1 MRCPTRV
8 AQLIFFVDTLNL
20 IDMKEILFFDMDNV
34 LVDFKSGLDRVAPE
48 IKAQYD
54 DDGTGKPH
62 YDDIPGL
69 FSLMDPMPGAI
80 EAVKAIAASGK
91 YEMYIL
97 STAPWGNPSSWS
109 DKLLWVKKHLDSD
122 KPDGVFY
129 KRIVLS
135 HHKNLC
141 AQENAWLIDDR
152 KAHGSEEFGSR
163 FIHFGSEQFPDWDAV
178 LKHLGV

>member
-1 MRCPTRV
+1 MNNTEK
-8 AQLIFFVDTLNL
+8 
-20 IDMKEILFFDMDNV
+20 KEIVFFDMDNV
-34 LVDFKSGLDRVAPE
+34 LVDFKSGLDKVDAE
-48 IKAQYD
+48 TKAKYN

-80 EAVKAIAASGK
+80 EAVKAIAASNK
-91 YEMYIL
+91 YDLYIL

-109 DKLLWVKKHLDSD
+109 DKLEWVKKHLDSD
-122 KPDGVFY
+122 HPQGVFY

-141 AQENAWLIDDR
+141 ANANAWLIDDR
-152 KAHGSEEFGSR
+152 TLHGSTEFGER
-163 FIHFGSEQFPDWDAV
+163 FIHFGSDRFPDWQSV
-178 LKHLGV
+178 LKQLNIV

>member
-1 MRCPTRV
+1 
-8 AQLIFFVDTLNL
+8 
-20 IDMKEILFFDMDNV
+20 MDNV
-34 LVDFKSGLDRVAPE
+34 LVDFKSGLDRVPPE
-48 IKAQYD
+48 IKAQYEN
-54 DDGTGKPH
+54 DGTGKPH
-62 YDDIPGL
+62 HDDIPGL

-141 AQENAWLIDDR
+141 AQENAWLRDQL
-152 KAHGSEEFGSR
+152 
-163 FIHFGSEQFPDWDAV
+163 EQARCANSNYMQSQYI
-178 LKHLGV
+178 LGQIGRWYSNPPCAGPCGGCNNF